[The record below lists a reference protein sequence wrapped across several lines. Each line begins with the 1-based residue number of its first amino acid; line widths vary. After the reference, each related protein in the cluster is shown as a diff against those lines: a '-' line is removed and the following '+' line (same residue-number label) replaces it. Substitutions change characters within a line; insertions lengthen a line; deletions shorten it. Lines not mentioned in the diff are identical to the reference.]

1 MSWFNRTQK
10 ASLSIDIS
18 VSAIKLLELSR
29 TGNGYRV
36 EHFSIISLP
45 HDFAMQKKISSTI
58 LAEGIK
64 KAWEESGS
72 TLKQAVVAV
81 SESAIMTKTISLPA
95 SLTDDEIEEEL
106 IMSAD
111 QYLPY
116 SLDDLYFDY
125 AVQNINKNNPEMVD
139 VLLVASRR
147 ENVDNRIE
155 ALSLAGLKASIVD
168 VEAYAMRNAF
178 SILPTPSPDINVDKT
193 IALIDIGSTITSLTI
208 LYNGDVIYTG
218 SQSVGGKQLTEEIQH
233 HYNIS
238 YEKAGLAKKQGGL
251 PDNYDELILYPFQK
265 LLVQKIQRALQAF
278 TSSNTNRSI
287 DRILLAGGCASMTN
301 IDKVVESHLN
311 IPVKIAN
318 PFINMSLSQ
327 HIDLQAFYQKAP
339 SLMLACGLALRG
351 FDA

>member
-1 MSWFNRTQK
+1 M
-10 ASLSIDIS
+10 
-18 VSAIKLLELSR
+18 
-29 TGNGYRV
+29 
-36 EHFSIISLP
+36 
-45 HDFAMQKKISSTI
+45 
-58 LAEGIK
+58 
-64 KAWEESGS
+64 
-72 TLKQAVVAV
+72 
-81 SESAIMTKTISLPA
+81 
-95 SLTDDEIEEEL
+95 
-106 IMSAD
+106 
-111 QYLPY
+111 
-116 SLDDLYFDY
+116 
-125 AVQNINKNNPEMVD
+125 
-139 VLLVASRR
+139 
-147 ENVDNRIE
+147 
-155 ALSLAGLKASIVD
+155 SLAGLKASIVD

-278 TSSNTNRSI
+278 TSSSTNRSI
-287 DRILLAGGCASMTN
+287 DHILLAGGCASMTN

-311 IPVKIAN
+311 IPVKVAN